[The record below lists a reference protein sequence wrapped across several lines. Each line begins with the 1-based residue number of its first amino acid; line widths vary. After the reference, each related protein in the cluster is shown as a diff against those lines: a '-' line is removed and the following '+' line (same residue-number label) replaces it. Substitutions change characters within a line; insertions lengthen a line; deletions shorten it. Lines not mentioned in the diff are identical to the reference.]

1 MKSLIGYVQLARP
14 LNGIIAFISAW
25 LGGMFASGGKLPI
38 ITNLNLIY
46 VSIAALITL
55 SAGNAIND
63 YCDYNIDRI
72 NKPNRPLPSGRLK
85 RQNALVFAILLIGI
99 SIALGALIN
108 IYALCIAIMVSC
120 MLVCYAFWL
129 KRTPIYGNLT
139 VSTLTGITFISG
151 GVAIGSI
158 QGTII
163 PAIFAFLFTA
173 AREII
178 KDLEDTEGDLKNQAN
193 TLAIQ
198 NPRFAVLLALGFML
212 SVILFSPIPYIFGWY
227 TWHYLITIIFGV
239 DVVLLYLGLQLWK
252 DISKSSC
259 AFIQRW
265 MKWDIFVGLA
275 AIYLG
280 TFFQR

>member
-1 MKSLIGYVQLARP
+1 MKSLLGYVQLARP

-25 LGGMFASGGKLPI
+25 LGGMFASGGKFLI
-38 ITNLNLIY
+38 ITDLNLIY
-46 VSIAALITL
+46 VSIAALIML

-63 YCDYNIDRI
+63 YCDYKIDLI

-85 RQNALVFAILLIGI
+85 RQNALVFAIILIGI
-99 SIALGALIN
+99 SITLGALIN
-108 IYALCIAIMVSC
+108 IYALCIAILVSG

-129 KRTPIYGNLT
+129 KRTPIYGNIT

-163 PAIFAFLFTA
+163 PAIFAFLFTG
-173 AREII
+173 AREIV
-178 KDLEDTEGDLKNQAN
+178 KDLEDTEGDQEHQAN

-198 NPRFAVLLALGFML
+198 NPRFAVLLALGFMS

-227 TWHYLITIIFGV
+227 SWHYLITIIFGV
-239 DVVLLYLGLQLWK
+239 DIVLLYLGFQLWK
-252 DISKSSC
+252 DVSKSSC

-265 MKWDIFVGLA
+265 MKWDIFVGLV

-280 TFFQR
+280 TLF

>member
-1 MKSLIGYVQLARP
+1 MKSLLGYVQLARP

-25 LGGMFASGGKLPI
+25 LGGMFASGGKFLI

-46 VSIAALITL
+46 VSIAALIML

-63 YCDYNIDRI
+63 YCDYKIDLI

-85 RQNALVFAILLIGI
+85 RQNALVFAIILIGI
-99 SIALGALIN
+99 SITLGALIN
-108 IYALCIAIMVSC
+108 IYALCIAILVSG

-129 KRTPIYGNLT
+129 KRTPIYGNIT

-163 PAIFAFLFTA
+163 PAIFAFLFTG
-173 AREII
+173 AREIV
-178 KDLEDTEGDLKNQAN
+178 KDLEDTEGDQEHQAN

-198 NPRFAVLLALGFML
+198 NPRFAVLLALGFMS

-227 TWHYLITIIFGV
+227 SWHYLITIIFGV
-239 DVVLLYLGLQLWK
+239 DIVLLYLGFQLWK
-252 DISKSSC
+252 DVSKSSC

-265 MKWDIFVGLA
+265 MKWDIFVGLV

-280 TFFQR
+280 TLF

>member
-25 LGGMFASGGKLPI
+25 LGGMFASGGRFLI
-38 ITNLNLIY
+38 ISDLNLIL
-46 VSIAALITL
+46 VSIAALLML

-63 YCDYNIDRI
+63 YCDHKIDRI
-72 NKPNRPLPSGRLK
+72 NKPNRPLPSGRIG
-85 RQNALVFAILLIGI
+85 RSNAMAFSIILIGI
-99 SIALGALIN
+99 SIGLGAIIN
-108 IYALCIAIMVSC
+108 IYALCIAILVSG

-129 KRTPIYGNLT
+129 KRTPIYGNLA

-173 AREII
+173 AREIV
-178 KDLEDTEGDLKNQAN
+178 KDLEDTEGDLKYQAN

-198 NPRFAVLLALGFML
+198 NPRYAVTLAIGFMS
-212 SVILFSPIPYIFGWY
+212 SVILFSPVPYIFGWY
-227 TWHYLITIIFGV
+227 SWHYLITIIIGV
-239 DVVLLYLGLQLWK
+239 DIVLLYLGFQLWK
-252 DISKSSC
+252 DVSKSSC

-280 TFFQR
+280 TIFQR